1 MRQNMWSA
9 PILILKVGC
18 PSSSSWFCGS
28 FNSWNVSV
36 LAVAKWPWLHRK
48 GDQEMTSFNRIMES
62 LETKNQWLQMTPKL
76 CNKFGSR
83 HVRPPSPLNKKNSCL
98 CLSVYLFFLLAS
110 EFTTFRCLWG
120 SMLYHDD
127 FSHTLWVPK
136 GYLSRWPSAASAAL
150 RWCNYCEQWT
160 KRQIIPHDV
169 WVTKDVCVLDSICM
183 SRKTICHR

>member
-1 MRQNMWSA
+1 MHQNMWSA

-98 CLSVYLFFLLAS
+98 CLSVYLFFCWQANSQL
-110 EFTTFRCLWG
+110 F
-120 SMLYHDD
+120 
-127 FSHTLWVPK
+127 
-136 GYLSRWPSAASAAL
+136 
-150 RWCNYCEQWT
+150 
-160 KRQIIPHDV
+160 
-169 WVTKDVCVLDSICM
+169 DVCGVVCYITMIFPTHCEFPKVTFPVGLPQRRPHCADATTVSNEQ
-183 SRKTICHR
+183 RDK